1 MARRGI
7 DLSAGRAGMA
17 LPVLLLVALML
28 GIAIQPAAKETRYAR
43 VENQTNDVI
52 FVTYKEVVA
61 GNPAKVQIQ
70 LYPGESRRL
79 DLTRVEGEVCAWGG
93 KEYEPTKKIDCRSLT
108 PGDTWTIH

>member
-1 MARRGI
+1 MAKRRI
-7 DLSAGRAGMA
+7 NVSASPARLA
-17 LPVLLLVALML
+17 LPILLLVALML
-28 GIAIQPAAKETRYAR
+28 GMAIQPAAKETRYAK

-70 LYPGESRRL
+70 LYPGEWRRL
-79 DLTRVEGEVCAWGG
+79 DMNMVEGEVCVWGG
-93 KEYEPTKKIDCRSLT
+93 KEYEPTKKIGCRSLT

>member
-1 MARRGI
+1 MAKRRI
-7 DLSAGRAGMA
+7 NASAGPARLA
-17 LPVLLLVALML
+17 LPILLLVALLL
-28 GIAIQPAAKETRYAR
+28 GTLIQAAAKETRYAK

-70 LYPGESRRL
+70 LYPGELRRL